1 MNKADMLIYV
11 HPALDEQTRT
21 DLEMMIE
28 ERAGVACA
36 EFNPHIHHHALM
48 VKYDPDSI
56 EGMQILDMVR
66 RTDPSASMVGL

>member
-11 HPALDEQTRT
+11 HPELDEQKRT

-28 ERAGVACA
+28 GRSGVACA
-36 EFNPHIHHHALM
+36 EFNPHAHHHALM
-48 VKYDPDSI
+48 VKYDPDAI

-66 RTDPSASMVGL
+66 QTDPVASMVGL